1 MQITF
6 IASVF
11 TGFYKNLWEVIREF
25 SFIISIKK
33 QVYHLLSEEFH
44 LFLFFDEEALN
55 RSGFFIA
62 IKKDSRNPGNL
73 LCILLCYY
81 VIAPSDTRR

>member
-33 QVYHLLSEEFH
+33 QVNHLLSEEFH

-55 RSGFFIA
+55 RSRFFHCH
-62 IKKDSRNPGNL
+62 KKKIPETSGIF
-73 LCILLCYY
+73 CVFYY